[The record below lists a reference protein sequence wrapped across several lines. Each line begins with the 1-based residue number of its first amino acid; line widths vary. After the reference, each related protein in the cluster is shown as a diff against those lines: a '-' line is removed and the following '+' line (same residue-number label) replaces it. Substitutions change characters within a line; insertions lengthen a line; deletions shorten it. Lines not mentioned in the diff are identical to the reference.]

1 MGTRGCR
8 GVSRD
13 CDDVRSVRESR
24 TITLKVRRRASAGH
38 SRVQGGESGLLRR
51 CSVRESRTI
60 TLRSRGRSSVM
71 GGEVTIPDAFCL
83 PLFWRLRS
91 EPRRRRKRI
100 FSFHISNIEPSASC
114 VANSGLGREKL
125 FLKGARHRRRLCP
138 VEPHIQQRLL

>member
-13 CDDVRSVRESR
+13 CGDVCSVREAR

-51 CSVRESRTI
+51 CSVRESRPI

-71 GGEVTIPDAFCL
+71 GAEVTIPGRISSAIIL
-83 PLFWRLRS
+83 ASAVRTAAAPKAQLFFS
-91 EPRRRRKRI
+91 ISRI
-100 FSFHISNIEPSASC
+100 
-114 VANSGLGREKL
+114 
-125 FLKGARHRRRLCP
+125 
-138 VEPHIQQRLL
+138 